1 MNRKSPSAP
10 PEPRKPST
18 GTPLTD
24 WNLLR
29 SFCAIFESGTLT
41 AAARICGITQPSMG
55 RHLRELEAVI
65 GETLFVRL
73 PGKLQPTARAEAL
86 FETLAPIRSAV
97 RDAQLSFHET
107 HGAVSGVV
115 RVAVAPV
122 YAQSVV
128 PNMLASLLAAHPEL
142 EIELSVSNQ
151 IDNLLRREA
160 DIAVRLMRPEQD
172 ALIAQKVGD
181 TEMGLFSHE
190 SYLARFGEPTSF
202 SIPNG
207 AFIVGFDREPLAI
220 APSIRGV
227 AQPSVPRFRF
237 RSDSMMARHAMV
249 ECGAGVGMYC
259 VDVAA
264 TIPGLKRIFA
274 DHISLPKEV
283 WLCAHDEMKRSAR
296 MRLVWEQLATELAAR
311 FAKPPH

>member
-1 MNRKSPSAP
+1 MNRKTQDTLS
-10 PEPRKPST
+10 ENIKPT
-18 GTPLTD
+18 AVTPVTD

-41 AAARICGITQPSMG
+41 AAARICGVTQPSMG

-73 PGKLQPTARAEAL
+73 PGKLQSTARADVL
-86 FETLAPIRSAV
+86 FETLAPIRNAV
-97 RDAQLSFHET
+97 RDAQLSVSET
-107 HGAVSGVV
+107 QGAVNGVV

-128 PNMLASLLAAHPEL
+128 PNMLAPLLNAHPEL
-142 EIELSVSNQ
+142 EIELSVSNH

-172 ALIAQKVGD
+172 ALIACKVGD
-181 TEMGLFSHE
+181 TEMGLFAHE
-190 SYLARFGEPTSF
+190 SYIARFGAPTSF
-202 SIPNG
+202 SVPSG
-207 AFIVGFDREPLAI
+207 AFIVGYDRETFAI
-220 APSIRGV
+220 APSIRGA
-227 AQPSVPRFRF
+227 AQPSIPRFRF
-237 RSDSMMARHAMV
+237 RSDSIMARHAMV

-264 TIPGLKRIFA
+264 TIPGLKRVFS

-296 MRLVWEQLATELAAR
+296 MRLVWERLASELAAR
-311 FAKPPH
+311 FAKPIE